1 MTVMIFGGCGF
12 VGLNIAEALL
22 REGAAV
28 ALVDR
33 NPLPDAAALAF
44 AALPGRLEVL
54 ACDVTQPEQVAAVL
68 RPGVRQVVLGA
79 ALTAGPAREAAD
91 PEGILA
97 VNLLGPVNIL
107 RQARAAGVARVLNLS
122 SGSACGPVAGEDGL
136 LREAGRTEPESL
148 YAVSKRASEQ
158 VLARLAGLW
167 EQDVLSVRLSAVFG
181 PWERATGA
189 RDTLSPQCQL
199 LQAAARGE
207 PALLPR
213 EGRRDWIYAPDVAA
227 AVLVLLR
234 APQLRHRLY
243 NITQPEAW
251 TVLRWGAEVARHW
264 PGLACRLAAPG
275 EAPSVSLHGNQDR
288 PNLDPARLA
297 DEFGWH
303 AKWGMA
309 ASAEHLAGWWR
320 AQAG

>member
-33 NPLPDAAALAF
+33 NPLPEAAARAF

-54 ACDVTQPEQVAAVL
+54 ACDVTKPEQVAAVL
-68 RPGVRQVVLGA
+68 RPGVRHVVLGA

-97 VNLLGPVNIL
+97 VNTLGPVNIL
-107 RQARAAGVARVLNLS
+107 RQAQVAGVARVLNLS
-122 SGSACGPVAGEDGL
+122 SGSAFGPVPGEGGL
-136 LREAGRTEPESL
+136 LREGGRTEPESL
-148 YAVSKRASEQ
+148 YAVTKRASEQ

-167 EQDVLSVRLSAVFG
+167 GLDVLSVRLSAVFG

-207 PALLPR
+207 AALLPR

-234 APQLRHRLY
+234 APALRHRLY
-243 NITQPEAW
+243 NITQPQDW

-264 PGLACRLAAPG
+264 PGLECRLAAPG
-275 EAPSVSLHGNQDR
+275 EAPSISLHGDHDR
-288 PNLDPARLA
+288 PNLDPALLA
-297 DEFGWH
+297 EEFGWH
-303 AKWGMA
+303 ATWGMA
-309 ASAEHLAGWWR
+309 SSAEHLAGWWR
-320 AQAG
+320 AQPG